1 MDTHAYDPLKVSEA
15 SVKNSL
21 YSSIDSNTYAEV
33 GMIAG
38 ISISSAMA
46 NAEIL
51 LIVFF
56 IFVSSVN
63 N

>member
-1 MDTHAYDPLKVSEA
+1 
-15 SVKNSL
+15 
-21 YSSIDSNTYAEV
+21 
-33 GMIAG
+33 MIAG

-46 NAEIL
+46 SAEIL

-56 IFVSSVN
+56 ILVSSVN